1 MSMPNARTLVSI
13 AALSACCAGA
23 QAQLPDSVKLRA
35 SVGIEHEDNVLRSSG
50 SKQSDTVA
58 VFGAGVTFDKEYSLQ
73 RIRLEA
79 DWAHYK
85 HQDLSNLDYSTL
97 NYLAA
102 WNFAI
107 TPRLRGV
114 ASAER
119 RQYRDVTDIGSPGLN
134 RVARHTDRL
143 EKLEGTYE
151 IDGAWRAM
159 AGVERQSS
167 ESSEALSY
175 DAGPRVASG
184 RLGVGYDFGSERVVW
199 LRARQGNGDYRNAA
213 FSGADFKEHEYDV
226 YTRWRL
232 TGKTVADARI
242 GWFEREHDNQSFRD
256 FDGVVGNANVTWD
269 ITGKTSLRAGVQRHL
284 GAYGLLAASG
294 GHIRTNRFY
303 VQPTWRATEQV
314 SVNLRWQH
322 DERSWQSVS
331 GIDTG
336 REDKADYLQV
346 GVDWTPTRIVTLST
360 ALRHERRASNLAGFD
375 YRANVLGVYL
385 KVAL

>member
-1 MSMPNARTLVSI
+1 MKKPATARTLLSI
-13 AALSACCAGA
+13 AALCACAGA
-23 QAQLPDSVKLRA
+23 QAQLPESVKLRA
-35 SVGIEHEDNVLRSSG
+35 SVGIEHEDNVLRASTG
-50 SKQSDTVA
+50 KQSDTVA

-79 DWAHYK
+79 DWAHHK
-85 HQDLSNLDYSTL
+85 HSDLSNLDYSTL

-107 TPRLRGV
+107 TPRFRGV

-143 EKLEGTYE
+143 EKLEGIYE

-167 ESSEALSY
+167 ESSEPLSY

-184 RLGVGYDFGSERVVW
+184 RVGVGYDFGAERVVW
-199 LRARQGNGDYRNAA
+199 LRVRQGEGDYRNAA
-213 FSGADFKEHEYDV
+213 FSGGDFKEHEV
-226 YTRWRL
+226 EVSTRWRL
-232 TGKTVADARI
+232 TGKTVVDARVAL
-242 GWFEREHDNQSFRD
+242 FDRAHDTQGFRD

-284 GAYGLLAASG
+284 GAYGLMPASG
-294 GHIRTNRFY
+294 GSIRTNRFY
-303 VQPTWRATEQV
+303 VQPTWRASEQV

-331 GIDTG
+331 GVESG
-336 REDKADYLQV
+336 RQDKADYLQV

-385 KVAL
+385 KVTL